1 MTKRKEP
8 FQTSQEKSQR
18 HFCFSSFVPLSK
30 ENEKKYFH
38 GENSSLMLW
47 KEGQASIQFSCYMSS
62 FLSRF
67 DPESEGFVSTEE
79 LEFVLTNLPVKIP
92 KPEIEEMI
100 KAADGDGDG
109 RISFPE
115 FRRLVGM
122 WKVGKREN
130 GRREAFQ
137 NTYIRVI
144 NLFRR

>member
-1 MTKRKEP
+1 
-8 FQTSQEKSQR
+8 
-18 HFCFSSFVPLSK
+18 
-30 ENEKKYFH
+30 
-38 GENSSLMLW
+38 
-47 KEGQASIQFSCYMSS
+47 MSS

-122 WKVGKREN
+122 
-130 GRREAFQ
+130 
-137 NTYIRVI
+137 
-144 NLFRR
+144 